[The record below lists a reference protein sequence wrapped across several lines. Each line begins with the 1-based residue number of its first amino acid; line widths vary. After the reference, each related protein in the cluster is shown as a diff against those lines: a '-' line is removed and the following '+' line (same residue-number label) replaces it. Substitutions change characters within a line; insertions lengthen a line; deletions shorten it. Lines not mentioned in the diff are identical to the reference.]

1 VIAYKFITG
10 TGTPALLPLGV
21 VGFIGAC
28 ASNLETTTV
37 IFLKLWWQH
46 DTATIPVIGT
56 TAPDITIPI
65 PSAGLPPFA
74 LPLSLNMGGG
84 PVFAAVTK
92 LGADTDT
99 TALSTGGEVVTL
111 FLN

>member
-1 VIAYKFITG
+1 VIAYKFTTG
-10 TGTPALLPLGV
+10 TGTPALLSLGV

-28 ASNLETTTV
+28 ASNLETTTT

-46 DTATIPVIGT
+46 DTTTIPVIGT
-56 TAPDITIPI
+56 TAPDVTIPI
-65 PSAGLPPFA
+65 AQTGLAPFA

-84 PVFAAVTK
+84 PAWAAVTK

-99 TALSTGGEVVTL
+99 TALSTGGEVITL